1 MKILYDYQAFFIQKF
16 GGVSN
21 SFVQLIKHLPREVEY
36 EISLCES
43 GNVHL
48 TESGLIK
55 VMAAQCTE
63 ENFISTT
70 KFKGRGFLYRQ
81 YSKFFPSCTSLGRN
95 KLLSVEALKCGDYD
109 VFHPT
114 FFGDYFLP
122 YLNGKPFVLTVHD
135 MIPELFFGKRDIQ
148 VKMKPRLCREAAHII
163 AVSEKTKADLVDIL
177 NVPEE
182 KVTVIYHGAPEN
194 TITSDG
200 SPLIEDKYL
209 LYVGQRR
216 LYKYFDQMLM
226 RLTPVLKR
234 HAELK
239 LVCAGL
245 SFTKKEQSLIKRL
258 GVEDRIIQLHPSDM
272 ELTNL
277 YAHALCFIYPSIY
290 EGFGIPILEA
300 YRCQCP
306 VLLNYKS
313 CFPEIAQD
321 AAVYFHLDDNQS
333 DLEQVM
339 EIVLAMQDDERN
351 QLVEKQNLR
360 LKDFSWK
367 RSAQKLS
374 EVYYSIV

>member
-1 MKILYDYQAFFIQKF
+1 MKVLYDYQAFFMQKY

-21 SFVQLIKHLPREVEY
+21 CFVQLIKHLPEGIAY
-36 EISLCES
+36 EIALCES
-43 GNVHL
+43 DNGHLRNTGFVNV
-48 TESGLIK
+48 K
-55 VMAAQCTE
+55 PPQCVE

-95 KLLSVEALKCGDYD
+95 KQHSIETLKQGDYD

-114 FFGDYFLP
+114 FFDDYFLP
-122 YLNGKPFVLTVHD
+122 HLNGKPFVLTVHD
-135 MIPELFFGKRDIQ
+135 MIPELFFGKRDMQ

-194 TITSDG
+194 AITFDG
-200 SPLIEDKYL
+200 SPLIEGKYL

-239 LVCAGL
+239 LVCAGP
-245 SFTKKEQSLIKRL
+245 SFTKK
-258 GVEDRIIQLHPSDM
+258 GAVSD
-272 ELTNL
+272 
-277 YAHALCFIYPSIY
+277 
-290 EGFGIPILEA
+290 
-300 YRCQCP
+300 
-306 VLLNYKS
+306 
-313 CFPEIAQD
+313 
-321 AAVYFHLDDNQS
+321 
-333 DLEQVM
+333 
-339 EIVLAMQDDERN
+339 
-351 QLVEKQNLR
+351 
-360 LKDFSWK
+360 
-367 RSAQKLS
+367 
-374 EVYYSIV
+374 